1 MGHFLAGGGLAS
13 CQHMGTANR
22 TDVFSFDVNG
32 QLNVSWVVGQGAW
45 FAPMRIGPAGV
56 ANPGTFVAASQQF
69 GTSVPQTDVFFV
81 DKNGQLNVFYSD
93 LQGSWAG
100 PVKIGPAGLASPG
113 CYLAVSQQ
121 IGINQTD
128 VFLVDKNGQLNVL
141 YVVAGGAWSGPV
153 KIGPAGHAP
162 SGAFVAASQQFG
174 ANAGGHAVNQT
185 DVFLIDN
192 TGSLNVFYAVQGGAW
207 SNGGTIGPA
216 GLATP
221 GGYLAACQQFGLQQ
235 TDVFLV
241 DKTGQLQLFWVF
253 ESGPWQGPGK
263 IGPAAYAT
271 AGAYVAVSQ
280 QFGANSHGTPVGQTD
295 VFLINKSGQ
304 LSVFYVVNG
313 GAWSS
318 GGTIGPANIGKP
330 GGYLAAMQQ
339 FGIPQTDVVFN
350 DVNGRLNVFWVYESG
365 AWGGPQVMADP
376 VSPPTQ
382 GLGSNYNYLLD
393 AGGAALTNVAVEIDI
408 LQDITG
414 SDGFGFQI
422 NAYSATKDLD
432 AAQQYVITLNP
443 SSSPAALYCIV
454 DNWYA
459 NGTQV
464 INSGLVKLANLP
476 SHTLPA
482 GYKLTIKLNYDGNN
496 NVTGA
501 TYNAYDNTGKNIG
514 SLTQTLTSLKD
525 QSGKQVTSAELAPI
539 VAFQMDFVDW
549 LNGNNTVLSS
559 GAGTFVYTAS
569 QAMTPTAYPPAYV
582 DWNYITLETANSLYS
597 YLPSTAASTVQQ
609 GFQANNS
616 GAQVAA
622 ANQTLKL
629 DELQRKVVRHVT
641 SSVPQ
646 SQIESGISAPV
657 ATEPVSA

>member
-1 MGHFLAGGGLAS
+1 MGHFAAGGALAP
-13 CQHMGTANR
+13 CQHMGSSNR

-45 FAPMRIGPAGV
+45 FAPMRIGPTGI

-69 GTSVPQTDVFFV
+69 GTGVAQTDVFFV

-100 PVKIGPAGLASPG
+100 PVKIGPAGLALPG

-128 VFLVDKNGQLNVL
+128 VFLVDKTGQLNVF
-141 YVVAGGAWSGPV
+141 YVVAGNPWGGPV

-162 SGAFVAASQQFG
+162 SGAFVAVSRQFG
-174 ANAGGHAVNQT
+174 ANAGGTAVNQT

-192 TGSLNVFYAVQGGAW
+192 NGQLNVFYVVQSGAW
-207 SNGGTIGPA
+207 SGAIPLGAA

-241 DKTGQLQLFWVF
+241 DKTGQLNVFWVDQ
-253 ESGPWQGPGK
+253 SGPWQGPGK
-263 IGPAAYAT
+263 IGPAGYAT
-271 AGAYVAVSQ
+271 AGANVAVSQ
-280 QFGANSHGTPVGQTD
+280 QFGANSQGTPVGQTD
-295 VFLINKSGQ
+295 VFLIDKNGQ

-318 GGTIGPANIGKP
+318 GGTIGPANIGRP
-330 GGYLAAMQQ
+330 GGYLAATQQ

-350 DVNGRLNVFWVYESG
+350 DVNGRLNVFWVYGSG
-365 AWGGPQVMADP
+365 AWGGPEVMADP
-376 VSPPTQ
+376 VTPPTQ

-393 AGGAALTNVAVEIDI
+393 AGGAALTGVGVEIDV

-414 SDGFGFQI
+414 TDGFGFQI
-422 NAYSATKDLD
+422 NAYSAAKDVD
-432 AAQQYVITLNP
+432 AAQQYLLTLNP
-443 SSSPAALYCIV
+443 SSSPPTIYCMV

-459 NGTQV
+459 NGKQV
-464 INSGLVKLANLP
+464 INSGTVKVATLP

-482 GYKLTIKLNYDGNN
+482 GYKLTIKLNYDSNN

-501 TYNAYDNTGKNIG
+501 TYAVYDNTGKNIG
-514 SLTQTLTSLKD
+514 SQTQTLTSLKD

-559 GAGTFVYTAS
+559 GAGTIVYTAS
-569 QAMTPTAYPPAYV
+569 QALTPTAYPPSYV
-582 DWNYITLETANSLYS
+582 DWSYITVETANSLYG
-597 YLPSTAASTVQQ
+597 YLPSTAASTIQQ

-616 GAQVAA
+616 GAALVSTEHFERD
-622 ANQTLKL
+622 N
-629 DELQRKVVRHVT
+629 LQRKIVRHVT
-641 SSVPQ
+641 SPVPQ
-646 SQIESGISAPV
+646 PV
-657 ATEPVSA
+657 AEAAGA